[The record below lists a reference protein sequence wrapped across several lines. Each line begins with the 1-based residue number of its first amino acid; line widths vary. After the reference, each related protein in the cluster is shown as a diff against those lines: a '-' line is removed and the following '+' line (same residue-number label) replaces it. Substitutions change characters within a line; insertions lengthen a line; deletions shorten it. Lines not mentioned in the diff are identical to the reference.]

1 MPEHVTALPGKG
13 ITARVDGAAIAIGT
27 VRWFTELGIDTTA
40 VAIAATRLAEHGQTP
55 VAVAMNGH
63 AVGVLGLRDQPTP
76 AARDAVAHLRTLGI
90 SVAMVT
96 GDRAEAAQAIARELG
111 ITEVH
116 AETKPEDKARLVADA
131 RSRGHVVAMVG
142 DGLNDA
148 PALAGADL
156 GIAIGTGADVAQAA
170 ADVILIQGGIAGLP
184 IALDLAR
191 RTLRTIR
198 ENLAWAFIY
207 NLVGIPVAAGVLV
220 PITGWSLSPVMAS
233 AAMALSSVSVLVNS
247 LRLRHALRRR
257 L

>member
-1 MPEHVTALPGKG
+1 MNFG
-13 ITARVDGAAIAIGT
+13 DSQ
-27 VRWFTELGIDTTA
+27 FTC
-40 VAIAATRLAEHGQTP
+40 
-55 VAVAMNGH
+55 
-63 AVGVLGLRDQPTP
+63 
-76 AARDAVAHLRTLGI
+76 
-90 SVAMVT
+90 
-96 GDRAEAAQAIARELG
+96 
-111 ITEVH
+111 
-116 AETKPEDKARLVADA
+116 
-131 RSRGHVVAMVG
+131 

-198 ENLAWAFIY
+198 ENLAWAFMY